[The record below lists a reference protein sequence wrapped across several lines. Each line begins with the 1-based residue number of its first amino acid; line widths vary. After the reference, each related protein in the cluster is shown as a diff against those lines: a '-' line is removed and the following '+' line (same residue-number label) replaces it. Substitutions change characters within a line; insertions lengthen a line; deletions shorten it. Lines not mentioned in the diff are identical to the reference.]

1 MKRSQSRVLRSIVR
15 LPHTIMFLNL
25 VWVHAFRP
33 TTRRCLYETSDFCRR
48 VLSPGLQHLRATIDS
63 SSPTEYV
70 SEYRINGINLT
81 NDDDLDE
88 LFHQFDRNEEDVPR
102 PTANGGYT
110 HTSASKAKISQANK
124 GKTPW
129 NKGQQRSE
137 EVKARIAAGVR
148 AKNRERFLEK
158 LKNLGLTEEEYNEQK
173 KRERAAKDKER
184 RARRTENGGY
194 RHTPETKQKIS
205 SILKEKYASGEID
218 GRRNVDPSKV
228 RRGFSHS
235 EETRAKIS
243 ASLRKRWSEDP
254 EYRATMLAKTVAG
267 NSQEHVRKKISETL
281 KKKWQDDEFRFAML
295 EKMSA
300 ASRDTHREKI
310 SSAMK
315 AKWQDAEYR
324 KRTLEA
330 ISKQRREA
338 AAERGIT
345 LPPRR
350 IRNKPARPA
359 VPRASAPPSLV
370 TSTSESLRQLRPRGL
385 GETEAIKVVAPKK
398 PKTKAAPV
406 VRPAA
411 VRPVAVASK
420 ILLDLEDDDDDDDDE
435 FEFSITDKPRVTG
448 SSNSDSSPKQQKK
461 KSTKSKNGDKEQL
474 REERR
479 DLYDF
484 LYGDEEGTRSNLASV
499 FALGD
504 ENLDEFDPYG
514 LEDF

>member
-1 MKRSQSRVLRSIVR
+1 MKRSQSRMRRNIVK
-15 LPHTIMFLNL
+15 LPHTLLFLNL

-33 TTRRCLYETSDFCRR
+33 TTRRCLYQTTDFYRK
-48 VLSPGLQHLRATIDS
+48 VLSPSLQHLRATIDS
-63 SSPTEYV
+63 SSQTEYV
-70 SEYRINGINLT
+70 STYRINGINLT
-81 NDDDLDE
+81 NDGDLDE
-88 LFHQFDRNEEDVPR
+88 LFHQLDQDDVPR
-102 PTANGGYT
+102 PTKNGGYT

-173 KRERAAKDKER
+173 KRERAAKDRER
-184 RARRTENGGY
+184 RARLTEKGGY

-218 GRRNVDPSKV
+218 GKRNVDPSKV

-254 EYRATMLAKTVAG
+254 EYRATMLAKTGAG
-267 NSQEHVRKKISETL
+267 NSQEHVRQKISETL
-281 KKKWQDDEFRFAML
+281 KRKWQDDEFRSAML
-295 EKMSA
+295 EKMGA
-300 ASRDTHREKI
+300 ANRDTHREKI

-338 AAERGIT
+338 AAERGTT

-350 IRNKPARPA
+350 KRNKPAGPA
-359 VPRASAPPSLV
+359 VPRASAPPSLL
-370 TSTSESLRQLRPRGL
+370 TSTSDSLRQLRPRGL
-385 GETEAIKVVAPKK
+385 GKAETIKVVSPRK
-398 PKTKAAPV
+398 PKEKATPAL
-406 VRPAA
+406 RPAA

-420 ILLDLEDDDDDDDDE
+420 MLMDLDDEDDEDDDDE
-435 FEFSITDKPRVTG
+435 FEFSITDKPRVK
-448 SSNSDSSPKQQKK
+448 SSSSSHSAPNQQKK
-461 KSTKSKNGDKEQL
+461 KLAKSKNGDKEQL